1 MMSISGDDD
10 RVVGYDP
17 NMLRIPLNTAMVLI
31 VLATCACAPYRQ
43 QDPAF
48 LRERSDI
55 HERLSEVLV
64 RDGFSHD
71 LQSRRDDLEHLDVI
85 RVRLSLDS
93 VKGRHYSLEK
103 LMADIGR
110 ICSLP
115 AYAHLPIRIVI
126 MAADEGDQMYLYA
139 LLATAT
145 RGSRN
150 ISVASGESTRNE
162 IGITVR
168 HPGRG
173 GS

>member
-1 MMSISGDDD
+1 MS
-10 RVVGYDP
+10 R
-17 NMLRIPLNTAMVLI
+17 MPLITAMVFV
-31 VLATCACAPYRQ
+31 VLAVGACAPYRQ

-64 RDGFSHD
+64 RDGFSHE
-71 LQSRRDDLEHLDVI
+71 LKSVRDDLEHQDVI

-93 VKGRHYSLEK
+93 IKGRHYSLEK

-110 ICSLP
+110 ICALP
-115 AYAHLPIRIVI
+115 VYAHLPIRIVI
-126 MAADEGDQMYLYA
+126 MAGDESDQMYLYA

-145 RGSRN
+145 RGARN
-150 ISVASGESTRNE
+150 VSVATGESTRND
-162 IGITVR
+162 IIINVR

>member
-1 MMSISGDDD
+1 
-10 RVVGYDP
+10 
-17 NMLRIPLNTAMVLI
+17 MLRIPLISAMVLI
-31 VLATCACAPYRQ
+31 TLATCACAPYRQ

-64 RDGFSHD
+64 GDGVSHE

-93 VKGRHYSLEK
+93 VKRRHSSLEK
-103 LMADIGR
+103 LMEHIGE
-110 ICSLP
+110 ICALP
-115 AYAHLPIRIVI
+115 VYAHLPIRIVI
-126 MAADEGDQMYLYA
+126 MAGSNDDRMYLYA

-145 RGSRN
+145 NRSRN
-150 ISVASGESTRNE
+150 IFLVSGESASND
-162 IGITVR
+162 IIITVR